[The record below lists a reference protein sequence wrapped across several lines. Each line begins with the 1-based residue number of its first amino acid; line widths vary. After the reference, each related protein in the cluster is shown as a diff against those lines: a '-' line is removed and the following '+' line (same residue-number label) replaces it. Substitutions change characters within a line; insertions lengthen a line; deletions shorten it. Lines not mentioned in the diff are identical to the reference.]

1 MSVSPYSSRH
11 PIAGTAMVLAAVF
24 AAMVA
29 TACSH
34 QDPPAQEATHEQ
46 AAELRLKPDQLAA
59 VRTAPVISAPFTR
72 LITASGTVAFDQ
84 NRSTQVLA
92 PLSGP
97 VSRLLVDVG
106 ARVRKDQSLAIVA
119 SPDFAVNVSALR
131 KAESAARN
139 ARRIADMDRQLFQ
152 NDAIARRDM
161 EQAETDA
168 VAAEADRDAAIETLR
183 ALGVDAKTL
192 ADLRENRPIAR
203 VGGDIRSPLAG
214 TVVEKL
220 ISPGQLLQAGSTAC
234 FTVADLSRVW
244 VLANIFEADL
254 PFVAAGDSAEI
265 STGSGAPALP
275 GTVEY
280 IAAVVDPNTRAIAVR
295 LAVANPGEV
304 LKRDL
309 YVQVTLRSRRPVV
322 ALLAPVSAVL
332 RDDENLPF
340 VFVAGPGGAF
350 ARRRIQIGARSGDQ
364 QEITDGLKAGE
375 SVVVE
380 GGIFLQNTEVAP

>member
-1 MSVSPYSSRH
+1 MSMTVNPYSSR
-11 PIAGTAMVLAAVF
+11 ILTAGAIVLALAT
-24 AAMVA
+24 

-34 QDPPAQEATHEQ
+34 QDPPVKEAEHEQ
-46 AAELRLKPDQLAA
+46 STGLRLKPEQLAA
-59 VRTAPVISAPFTR
+59 VRIEPVISAPFTR

-106 ARVRKDQSLAIVA
+106 AKVSKGQSLAIVA

-139 ARRIADMDRQLFQ
+139 SRRIADMDRQLFQ

-168 VAAEADRDAAIETLR
+168 VAAEADRDASLEALR

-192 ADLRENRPIAR
+192 GDLRENRPITH

-254 PFVAAGDSAEI
+254 PFVANGDPAEI
-265 STGSGAPALP
+265 TTASGAPALP

-280 IAAVVDPNTRAIAVR
+280 IAAVVDRTP
-295 LAVANPGEV
+295 
-304 LKRDL
+304 
-309 YVQVTLRSRRPVV
+309 
-322 ALLAPVSAVL
+322 APLQSAW
-332 RDDENLPF
+332 RCPI
-340 VFVAGPGGAF
+340 PRGAE
-350 ARRRIQIGARSGDQ
+350 ARSLRASDSSFGTQPWDY
-364 QEITDGLKAGE
+364 
-375 SVVVE
+375 
-380 GGIFLQNTEVAP
+380 